1 VDASNPSAGVIPFMQ
16 QTVGA
21 TQVVTSNIRADDYA
35 GYLQDRWRPSSRLTI
50 NAGLRADYIAA
61 EDLLFHVTT
70 EHAWNYA
77 PRIGVAYV
85 LTKNQKNVI
94 RANWARIT
102 DIPNSS
108 YFGTAGNEQAAITN
122 AYSLGLN
129 NNFNTIFTT
138 PASTAASA
146 NQFDPNRHQGYVQ
159 EWLVGYRTQLP
170 GNFILDVS
178 YVDRE
183 YRDRPAQVD
192 INNIYINNVWQG
204 LADPTTNS
212 KYLITNNKWNW
223 FVYQGI
229 ELTATKQLTKLQ
241 FIGTYTHEWQHIAG
255 TWQPNDPAS
264 ILQPSAFAN
273 NAGLGSVR
281 GFVPN
286 SLTGSADTRDRMW
299 QPDQARTAVS
309 WSAPWKMRVSS
320 SFTAQS
326 GTPTGPITTNIG
338 APDSQYGP
346 ATMNIDGRLVSNP
359 LATTFRFA
367 YANRGIGQLW
377 CPWLLQWNARV
388 GREFSITERQSITAS
403 FDLLNITNQGSAQQF
418 ISGANQLNS
427 KNYGGLQNVQL
438 PRQAQITLRW
448 KF

>member
-1 VDASNPSAGVIPFMQ
+1 MQ

-21 TQVVTSNIRADDYA
+21 NQVVTSYIGANDYA
-35 GYLQDRWRPSSRLTI
+35 GYLQDRWRPFSRLTI
-50 NAGLRADYIAA
+50 NGGLRADYISGQ
-61 EDLLFHVTT
+61 DLLFHVTT
-70 EHAWNYA
+70 EKAWNYA
-77 PRIGVAYV
+77 PRVGAAYV
-85 LTKNQKNVI
+85 LTKNQKNVL

-102 DIPNSS
+102 DIPNSA
-108 YFGTAGNEQAAITN
+108 YFGTAGNAQTSITN
-122 AYSLGLN
+122 TYSLALN
-129 NNFNTIFTT
+129 GNFNTVFTT

-170 GNFILDVS
+170 GNFIVDVS

-183 YRDRPAQVD
+183 YRDRPAEID
-192 INNIYINNVWQG
+192 INDIYTNGVWQG
-204 LADPTTNS
+204 LVDPTTNT

-229 ELTATKQLTKLQ
+229 ELTATKQLAKLQ
-241 FIGTYTHEWQHIAG
+241 FITTYTHEWQHIAG

-264 ILQPSAFAN
+264 ILQPGAFAN

-309 WSAPWKMRVSS
+309 WSAPWKLQLSS
-320 SFTAQS
+320 SLTAQS
-326 GTPTGPITTNIG
+326 GTPTGPITTNIA
-338 APDSQYGP
+338 APDPAYGP
-346 ATMNIDGRLVSNP
+346 AILRINGRLVSNP

-388 GREFSITERQSITAS
+388 GREFRMTERQTVAAS
-403 FDLLNITNQGSAQQF
+403 FDILNITNQGAAQQF
-418 ISGANQLNS
+418 VSGANQINS

-438 PRQAQITLRW
+438 PRQAQITVRW